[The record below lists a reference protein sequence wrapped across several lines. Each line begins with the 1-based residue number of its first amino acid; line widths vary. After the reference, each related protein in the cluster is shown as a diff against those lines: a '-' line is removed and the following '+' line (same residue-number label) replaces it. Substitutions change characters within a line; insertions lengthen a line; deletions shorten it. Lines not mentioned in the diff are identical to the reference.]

1 MEREVVEIIKGY
13 IKKKKTEE
21 HIVNEVVRDD
31 VFSVLQRECTVLY
44 YALEDAI
51 DGCHIQKPVLGEMR
65 QFVFINTNK
74 VIQEQ
79 VWTAGHE
86 LGHVWK
92 VDEVVYHNY
101 PKCKENVETIVG
113 RFTAEFLM
121 PEEIFRHEISN
132 RLKEYQYTGPM
143 MQPST
148 VVDLITYLMN
158 FFCVPAKSIILRF
171 IELHYV
177 KESDMERYLTCF
189 EDNHELYIQTISEN
203 QYTRLEKREKVY
215 TIGNIRRDI
224 QKIETEQ
231 LMKPKYVQHVKN
243 LLHINETSKDGI
255 MLNFRGQN

>member
-1 MEREVVEIIKGY
+1 MESETVEVIKEY
-13 IKKKKTEE
+13 IKEKRAEE
-21 HIVNEVVRDD
+21 RIVNEVVRDD
-31 VFSVLQRECTVLY
+31 VFSVLQKECTVLY
-44 YALEDAI
+44 YALDDSV

-65 QFVFINTNK
+65 QFVFINTSK

-92 VDEVVYHNY
+92 VDEVVHQRY
-101 PKCKENVETIVG
+101 PECKDDAETIVG

-121 PEEIFRHEISN
+121 PEDIFRNEISN
-132 RLKEYQYTGPM
+132 RLNEYKYTGPT
-143 MQPST
+143 MQPDM

-171 IELHYV
+171 IEFSYV
-177 KESDMERYLTCF
+177 DESDMEKYLDCF
-189 EDNHELYIQTISEN
+189 RNNQALYIQKIGEN

-224 QKIETEQ
+224 QKIEAEQ
-231 LMKPKYVQHVKN
+231 LMKPKYVQHVRE
-243 LLHINETSKDGI
+243 LLHMDETSKDGV
-255 MLNFRGQN
+255 MLDFRGQN

>member
-1 MEREVVEIIKGY
+1 MERETVQIIKEY
-13 IKKKKTEE
+13 IKQKKAEE

-31 VFSVLQRECTVLY
+31 VFSVLQRVCTVLY
-44 YALEDAI
+44 YALDDSV
-51 DGCHIQKPVLGEMR
+51 DGCHIEKPLLGEIR

-92 VDEVVYHNY
+92 IDDVVYQVY
-101 PKCKENVETIVG
+101 PACKEQAETIVG

-121 PEEIFRHEISN
+121 PEAIFRNEISN
-132 RLKEYQYTGPM
+132 KLKEYEYIGPN
-143 MQPST
+143 MQPEM

-171 IELHYV
+171 IELGYV
-177 KESDMERYLTCF
+177 DDSDREKYLKCF
-189 EDNHELYIQTISEN
+189 ENNRALYEQKISEN
-203 QYTRLEKREKVY
+203 QYTRLEKKEKVY

-224 QKIETEQ
+224 QKIEFEQ
-231 LMKPKYVQHVKN
+231 LMKPKYLQRVKD
-243 LLHINETSKDGI
+243 LLHMNETSEAGVKLD
-255 MLNFRGQN
+255 FRG